1 MCLNMF
7 IIYVFVIVSEG
18 LILLTANR
26 FCYFQEVNHIQFF
39 LLAVMDSVHSTF
51 YFIDNCV
58 GLDTLSNCKD
68 FSYL

>member
-1 MCLNMF
+1 MF

-18 LILLTANR
+18 LILLTTNM
-26 FCYFQEVNHIQFF
+26 FCYFQEVNHIQFS
-39 LLAVMDSVHSTF
+39 LLTVMDSVHSIF

-58 GLDTLSNCKD
+58 GLNTPSNSKD